1 MITEWL
7 SALKK
12 YAVCIRKT
20 ILLNSTISLNDKFYD
35 FKGSQSC
42 LVSGCNVIFL
52 VDTSNEMV
60 SKNFDT
66 LKKWMKKLITSLS
79 IQSTQKFVYHF

>member
-1 MITEWL
+1 MTFLYI
-7 SALKK
+7 
-12 YAVCIRKT
+12 
-20 ILLNSTISLNDKFYD
+20 

-52 VDTSNEMV
+52 VDNSNEMN

-79 IQSTQKFVYHF
+79 IQSTQKFVFFTKSSFK